1 MLSEK
6 QKMLSGADYIASDP
20 ELVNDRSLAHGKCHK
35 FNSTPGCCPE
45 KLKDLMQTLGSCG
58 TDCYIEPPL
67 FFDYGYNLH
76 LGNNVYLNCN
86 CIILDC
92 SKVELGDFV
101 KFGPNVQLFT
111 AGHPLNNAK
120 RLKGYEFAKPISI
133 GSNVWIG
140 GGSIILPGVE
150 IGDNTVIGAGSL
162 VSKSI
167 PANVVAFGNPCRV
180 IRDNY

>member
-1 MLSEK
+1 M
-6 QKMLSGADYIASDP
+6 
-20 ELVNDRSLAHGKCHK
+20 
-35 FNSTPGCCPE
+35 
-45 KLKDLMQTLGSCG
+45 
-58 TDCYIEPPL
+58 
-67 FFDYGYNLH
+67 
-76 LGNNVYLNCN
+76 
-86 CIILDC
+86 
-92 SKVELGDFV
+92 
-101 KFGPNVQLFT
+101 QLFT

-167 PANVVAFGNPCRV
+167 PTNVVAFGNPCRV